1 MNSQEV
7 LANAIQREKDTKYI
21 KYQKSNYLFEDDG
34 LAEDNKLS
42 TENLFFKKNYF

>member
-1 MNSQEV
+1 MQYK
-7 LANAIQREKDTKYI
+7 EKRYKRC

-42 TENLFFKKNYF
+42 TENLFLKKIIFN